1 MRRVIFPFYLHPECW
16 NERRANWFT
25 LECKKKKP
33 VKAYSMYLK
42 MLYRLISVRFTQ
54 EFEILTLFYFRSWV
68 SLPVFF
74 LDTHSV
80 KTYDGFNFLL
90 AADYPFTIWVKTDF
104 LFCCSTLSN
113 NKLKHL
119 PKEVFSRNSNLIKL

>member
-1 MRRVIFPFYLHPECW
+1 MNQMRRVIFPFYLHSECW

-25 LECKKKKP
+25 LECKKKP

-54 EFEILTLFYFRSWV
+54 EFKILTLFYFRSRV

-74 LDTHSV
+74 FGHSFG
-80 KTYDGFNFLL
+80 KNRWRFFCQLLIILSQFELKLNFFFV
-90 AADYPFTIWVKTDF
+90 AARSQTTNWSTCRRKFSAEILIW
-104 LFCCSTLSN
+104 
-113 NKLKHL
+113 
-119 PKEVFSRNSNLIKL
+119 